1 MKVVDEPGRLVSTV
15 AHSMDSV
22 VHDSMS
28 SIVDEDQGL
37 LLARRPVL
45 DHVSLNTLKETFKV
59 IEACIFNDVDVGNVR
74 TKRDESVLSVNGVS
88 INIWDICEVCPS
100 SMGSKLIIVLV
111 FDDDPVATI
120 WNKVCFWCLCHVC
133 LFSNSYL

>member
-37 LLARRPVL
+37 LLA
-45 DHVSLNTLKETFKV
+45 
-59 IEACIFNDVDVGNVR
+59 G
-74 TKRDESVLSVNGVS
+74 
-88 INIWDICEVCPS
+88 
-100 SMGSKLIIVLV
+100 
-111 FDDDPVATI
+111 
-120 WNKVCFWCLCHVC
+120 
-133 LFSNSYL
+133 